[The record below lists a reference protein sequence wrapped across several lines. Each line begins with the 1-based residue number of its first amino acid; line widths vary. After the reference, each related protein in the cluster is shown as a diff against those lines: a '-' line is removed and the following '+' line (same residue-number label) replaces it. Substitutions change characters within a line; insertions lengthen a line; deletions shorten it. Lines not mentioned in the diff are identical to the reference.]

1 MKKIIYTIGILM
13 FLSAPLHPWI
23 GLAADESDPK
33 DQSCN
38 VLEDPNCRV
47 STRIEYALRGKGNKG
62 LDWGDGFGATDPAE
76 VGQNMYLLIYSKTQ
90 SETMSNA
97 IKETAAQ
104 YGMPPERM
112 SLILGGD
119 ITPIL
124 ERNPLMRIPEAVTI
138 YNQMIT
144 TYSNKRNSL
153 DLAATVDAQI
163 RPNEIFQDGDTGN
176 SGFDLVNDLNNIE
189 IILFKKNEQVT
200 FGAPYSGGDSGTEAS
215 GSAGG
220 SNGSGSS
227 GGSVPIPVDPGL
239 GGGGGSGPTSGS
251 DKPADETA
259 ACDSFANNAE
269 DKSAMFLGGINP
281 NQCFATKGLDN
292 ALDKFDKKAKAGEL
306 PCQPKPPVTEGSGNT
321 AGGNNGGDSGIGVDV
336 PVPVAPTAESI
347 KPVPAAPPSD
357 YDQPNLCDDIIC
369 VTIDFVEKPATA
381 SFDQK
386 DNCIACHVQYI
397 NDGLQ
402 KTLSHSLIPA
412 KATGNLGEGGLCKN
426 ASGTALGMVGM
437 NVNVSTVPI
446 VTPAKDDL
454 LTVGNI
460 TDEWNKF
467 AKENGFWNYAQ
478 KTKRQL
484 EAAKTGKPVD
494 PSPLPSQVDNY
505 VELEASIASDNRSQA
520 EIFKKVQ
527 NNAASDLAQ
536 QTYDTL
542 VASVSGDAYGAVEPL
557 KDLKDQMKQMN
568 DYFTTF
574 QRQFRTLTE
583 KVPGINSTLACNKL
597 KEKQVCS

>member
-1 MKKIIYTIGILM
+1 MKKIVYTIGILM
-13 FLSAPLHPWI
+13 FLTAPLHPWI
-23 GLAADESDPK
+23 GFAADEASPQ

-38 VLEDPNCRV
+38 VLEDPNGRV

-62 LDWGDGFGATDPAE
+62 LDWGDGFGSTDPAK

-90 SETMSNA
+90 SETMGNA

-104 YGMPPERM
+104 YGLPPKRM

-119 ITPIL
+119 ISPIL
-124 ERNPLMRIPEAVTI
+124 ERNPLMRIPEAMTI
-138 YNQMIT
+138 YNQMIAT
-144 TYSNKRNSL
+144 FNNKKNSL

-163 RPNEIFQDGDTGN
+163 RPNEMFQDGDTGN

-200 FGAPYSGGDSGTEAS
+200 FGAPYSGDDSSSTTSSSGGTGGGSGSTPIPVDVGTGTGGS
-215 GSAGG
+215 GSAG
-220 SNGSGSS
+220 SGK
-227 GGSVPIPVDPGL
+227 
-239 GGGGGSGPTSGS
+239 TE
-251 DKPADETA
+251 DKP
-259 ACDSFANNAE
+259 ACDSFANNPE

-281 NQCFATKGLDN
+281 NQCFSAKGLEN
-292 ALDKFDKKAKAGEL
+292 ALDNFDKKAQAGQL
-306 PCQPKPPVTEGSGNT
+306 PCQPKPPEKDADKAN
-321 AGGNNGGDSGIGVDV
+321 GNNGGGDTAVPNV
-336 PVPVAPTAESI
+336 PVPTAPTAESI
-347 KPVPAAPPSD
+347 KPIPAAPPSD

-369 VTIDFVEKPATA
+369 ISLEFVEKPATA
-381 SFDQK
+381 SFNQT
-386 DNCIACHVQYI
+386 DNCIACHIQFI

-402 KTLSHSLIPA
+402 KTISHSLIPA
-412 KATGNLGEGGLCKN
+412 KATGNLGESGLCKN
-426 ASGTALGMVGM
+426 AAGTALGMVGM
-437 NVNVSTVPI
+437 NINVSFVPV

-460 TDEWNKF
+460 TDEWAKF
-467 AKENGFWNYAQ
+467 SKENGFWNYAQ

-505 VELEASIASDNRSQA
+505 VELEASLAGDSASQA
-520 EIFKKVQ
+520 QIFKKIQ
-527 NNAASDLAQ
+527 NNATADLAK

-542 VASVSGDAYGAVEPL
+542 VSSVSGDAYGAVEPL

-574 QRQFRTLTE
+574 QKQFRTLTE
-583 KVPGINSTLACNKL
+583 KVPGIYSSLACNKL

>member
-23 GLAADESDPK
+23 GLAADESSPQ

-62 LDWGDGFGATDPAE
+62 LDWGDGFGSTDPAE

-90 SETMSNA
+90 SETMGNA

-104 YGMPPERM
+104 YGLPPERM

-144 TYSNKRNSL
+144 TFNSKKNSL
-153 DLAATVDAQI
+153 DLAASVDAQI
-163 RPNEIFQDGDTGN
+163 RPNEMFQDGDTGN

-200 FGAPYSGGDSGTEAS
+200 FGGTYSGDDSGSDSSSS
-215 GSAGG
+215 G
-220 SNGSGSS
+220 GSS
-227 GGSVPIPVDPGL
+227 GGSAGTTPIPVDTGSGT
-239 GGGGGSGPTSGS
+239 GGGGTSSSGS

-269 DKSAMFLGGINP
+269 DKSVMFLGGINP
-281 NQCFATKGLDN
+281 NQCFATKGLEN
-292 ALDKFDKKAKAGEL
+292 ALDNFDKKAKAGEL
-306 PCQPKPPVTEGSGNT
+306 PCQPKPPAEDKTVSNT
-321 AGGNNGGDSGIGVDV
+321 GNNSGGDGVTPDV
-336 PVPVAPTAESI
+336 PVPTKPTAESI
-347 KPVPAAPPSD
+347 QPVPAAPPSD

-369 VTIDFVEKPATA
+369 VSIDFITKPATA

-386 DNCIACHVQYI
+386 DNCIACHIQYI

-437 NVNVSTVPI
+437 NVVVSTVPI

-460 TDEWNKF
+460 TDEWAKF
-467 AKENGFWNYAQ
+467 SKENGFWNYAQ

-484 EAAKTGKPVD
+484 DAAKTGKPVD
-494 PSPLPSQVDNY
+494 VSPLPSQMDNY
-505 VELEASIASDNRSQA
+505 IELEASIAADNRSQA
-520 EIFKKVQ
+520 EVFKKVQ
-527 NNAASDLAQ
+527 DTAAADLAK

-542 VASVSGDAYGAVEPL
+542 VATVSGDAYGAVEPL